1 MRRWRPDDASD
12 VGAVARLLAD
22 SLVATEREKGV
33 EVASGAALSATYR
46 REVEDPVAALRGATV
61 LVWTA
66 AGDTPVACAVLT
78 AATEGWSELK
88 RVWVEPAHRGAGIAG
103 TMVDEALAIA
113 RRRGDRGVRLTVW
126 QWREAAI
133 RLYERSGFAP
143 AARWDPRPG
152 LVCLEREFSTAG

>member
-1 MRRWRPDDASD
+1 MRRWRPDDPSD

-22 SLVATEREKGV
+22 YLVVTEREK
-33 EVASGAALSATYR
+33 SGEAAAAALPEKYR

-66 AGDTPVACAVLT
+66 PGDTPVACAVLT
-78 AATEGWSELK
+78 AATGGWSELK

-103 TMVDEALAIA
+103 AMVEESLAIA

-133 RLYERSGFAP
+133 RLYERAGFAP
-143 AARWDPRPG
+143 AAQWDPRPG
-152 LVCLEREFSTAG
+152 LVCLEREFSAAG